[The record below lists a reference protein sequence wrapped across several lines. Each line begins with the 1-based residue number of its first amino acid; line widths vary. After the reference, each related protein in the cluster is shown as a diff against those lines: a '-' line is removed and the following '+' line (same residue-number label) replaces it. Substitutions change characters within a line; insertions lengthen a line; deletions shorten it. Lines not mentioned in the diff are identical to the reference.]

1 MNSQDVPTKSTPA
14 SQIWYSISGIWI
26 LLVLVIAHWLSLTIG
41 FELSEA
47 LIPVQ
52 LWETTPWGV
61 IRQDYIHG
69 LCQAVALLFCLSLGL
84 AMLERYRAIAS
95 IMIWMSFMTFSPNV
109 WKMMVIRSRCQY
121 VMSTSIATSSWLSFK
136 SYFYDP
142 LIQRGPFVAIFIG
155 FVLAMILIFLEYRHK
170 ITRPQPVEKLT
181 PSETIPPQF

>member
-1 MNSQDVPTKSTPA
+1 MTSQHVPPESTPA
-14 SQIWYSISGIWI
+14 SQIWYSISGIWL
-26 LLVLVIAHWLSLTIG
+26 LLVLVATHWLSLTIG

-69 LCQAVALLFCLSLGL
+69 LCHAVALLFCLSLGL
-84 AMLERYRAIAS
+84 AMLERYRAMAS
-95 IMIWMSFMTFSPNV
+95 TTIWMSFMTFSPDV

-121 VMSTSIATSSWLSFK
+121 VMSTGIATSSWLSFD

-142 LIQRGPFVAIFIG
+142 LIQRGPFVAISIG
-155 FVLAMILIFLEYRHK
+155 FILAMILIFLEYRRK
-170 ITRPQPVEKLT
+170 IKSSQPVEKLT
-181 PSETIPPQF
+181 HPETIPPQF